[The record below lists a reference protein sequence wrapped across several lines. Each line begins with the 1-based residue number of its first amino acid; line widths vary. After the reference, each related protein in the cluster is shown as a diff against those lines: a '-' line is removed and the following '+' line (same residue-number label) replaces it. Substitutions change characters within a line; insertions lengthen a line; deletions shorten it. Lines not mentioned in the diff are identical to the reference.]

1 MTMSASVDT
10 SNSRARLS
18 LGLDRRC
25 GERIIYRA
33 ELDHYFFVAAPKCS
47 GSLGVGFGLCRGP
60 IPQRD
65 DAIQLGALSPCLS
78 VYRPTR
84 YIEHTGQLFHT
95 ARRL

>member
-47 GSLGVGFGLCRGP
+47 GSLGVGFGLCRG
-60 IPQRD
+60 